1 MDSRASL
8 ASQESTNQTK
18 KMSRKRPL
26 RTCAVSV
33 LMIANQAC
41 TRVQGIHGPLGTV
54 AKVVAKFA
62 TFASPIIILMRYQWI
77 IMVLFSFVDYIIL
90 AVENVIERLY
100 PPSNIVFNKI
110 DDLVQVVETLPQKLD
125 QAMNKLP
132 SSIHPGSVL
141 DWGLFRAITMLNF
154 VSSTLTGWR
163 MLKGAREK
171 EIVVDTSCRNNNNN
185 NHRHNTNE
193 ADGAKANGATE
204 QLIESSSKHDAKG
217 GEANNNKNM
226 KSNRSTPSTTPP
238 LGTPPHGAVMKGSY
252 KEALTKGKKER
263 SESKREENK
272 YKKNGKE
279 MKTKKEKH
287 HSKKEEKSA
296 AADVN
301 NGGNS
306 EDDEILDLFDSA
318 WLMNRRRNFGKAPR
332 SVSFH
337 GVYY

>member
-1 MDSRASL
+1 
-8 ASQESTNQTK
+8 
-18 KMSRKRPL
+18 MSRKRPL

-77 IMVLFSFVDYIIL
+77 IMVLLSFVDYIIL

-110 DDLVQVVETLPQKLD
+110 DDLVQVVETLPEKLD

-132 SSIHPGSVL
+132 SSIHSIHPGSVL
-141 DWGLFRAITMLNF
+141 DWGLFRAIITMLNF

-204 QLIESSSKHDAKG
+204 QLIDSSSKHDAKG

-279 MKTKKEKH
+279 RKTKKEKH

-337 GVYY
+337 GVY